1 MTDEVGIPR
10 DPIRL
15 VIGLAIILVGV
26 IFTLDNLDLIR
37 AGAYFKYWPV
47 LLVAVGVVK
56 IVQTSSWVSY
66 AWSLVWI
73 VVGLWLLGQNV
84 GLITISI
91 WSLWPLLLV
100 LLGATI
106 LWRAFWPQPACCSPQ
121 VRVSVDPVGGKTSSG
136 GPAPARDS
144 YVKAVAVMAG
154 LERASDSDDF
164 RGADLVAIMGGCE
177 LDLRQA
183 TIAGDQA
190 VIDVMAFMG
199 GIEIYVPK
207 SWAIEA
213 KVLPLMGGVGDETR
227 LDKSGPTKRL
237 VIRGLALMG
246 GVEIKN

>member
-1 MTDEVGIPR
+1 MTDEVRVQR
-10 DPIRL
+10 DLIRL
-15 VIGLAIILVGV
+15 VIGLAIILVG
-26 IFTLDNLDLIR
+26 ILFTLDNLDLIR
-37 AGAYFKYWPV
+37 AGAYLKYWPV
-47 LLVAVGVVK
+47 LLVAIGVVK
-56 IVQTSSWVSY
+56 IVQTSSWLAY

-73 VVGLWLLGQNV
+73 VAGLWLLGENV

-91 WSLWPLLLV
+91 WALWPLLLV

-106 LWRAFWPQPACCSPQ
+106 LWRACCPQPACCSTQP
-121 VRVSVDPVGGKTSSG
+121 RASVDQVGGQTPPS
-136 GPAPARDS
+136 GPAPARNS
-144 YVKAVAVMAG
+144 FIRAVAVLGG

-183 TIAGDQA
+183 TITGDEA
-190 VIDVMAFMG
+190 VVDVMAFMG